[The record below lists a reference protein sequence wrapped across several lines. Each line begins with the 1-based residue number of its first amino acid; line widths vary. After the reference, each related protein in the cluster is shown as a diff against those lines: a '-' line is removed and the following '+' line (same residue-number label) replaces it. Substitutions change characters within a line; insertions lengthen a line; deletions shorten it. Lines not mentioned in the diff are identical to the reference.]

1 MNILEIALFTI
12 GGIYV
17 LFNIILTAGV
27 AAGSKSVK
35 SENGKNKPSEPNV
48 SVIVPARNEEQNIK
62 RCLDSLEA
70 LDYPEDKLEIV
81 IIDDNSDDNTAS
93 IVQNYCDRIKHFSLL
108 SLNGSSEST
117 GANNTGASTKNTG
130 AGGKI
135 AALKYGYQET
145 SGDIILQTDADC
157 AVPSGWIKTI
167 TSIMDKEVGIVGGAI
182 MLDEYSKRN
191 SWITRIL
198 SLAWLYL
205 LGVGA
210 GANGAGFPLSCFGN
224 NLAVRRTAYEDAGGY
239 DAIPFTFTEDF
250 ALFKSITRAGW
261 RSSFSL
267 KNTSV
272 ILSRPPDSLR
282 NFINQRL
289 RWATGGIK
297 LAGPGIILLIAAF
310 LLHLLVIAA
319 VAFNI
324 SLSVLV
330 TVIIVTGFSDF
341 IFLATL
347 TNKVNKSKLLLYF
360 PLFEVYFFLS
370 TTLFGL
376 ALPFVSSLKWKDRKY
391 R

>member
-1 MNILEIALFTI
+1 MNILEIALITV

-35 SENGKNKPSEPNV
+35 SDNGKNKPSEPNV

-81 IIDDNSDDNTAS
+81 IIDDNSDDSTAS

-108 SLNGSSEST
+108 SLNGSSESGSPKNT
-117 GANNTGASTKNTG
+117 GANTENTGAS
-130 AGGKI
+130 GKI
-135 AALKYGYQET
+135 AALKYGYKET
-145 SGDIILQTDADC
+145 SGEIILQTDADC

-167 TSIMDKEVGIVGGAI
+167 TSNMEKEVGIVGGAVI
-182 MLDEYSKRN
+182 LDEYSKRN

-198 SLAWLYL
+198 SLDWLYL

-224 NLAVRRTAYEDAGGY
+224 NLAVRKTAYEDAGGY

-261 RSSFSL
+261 RGSFSL
-267 KNTSV
+267 EESSV
-272 ILSRPPDSLR
+272 IFSRPPDSFR
-282 NFINQRL
+282 DFINQRL

-319 VAFNI
+319 VAFSI
-324 SLSVLV
+324 SLSVLL
-330 TVIIVTGFSDF
+330 TVIMVTGFSDF
-341 IFLATL
+341 IFLSTL

-360 PLFEVYFFLS
+360 PLFEIYFFLS

-376 ALPFVSSLKWKDRKY
+376 ILPFVSSLKWKDRKY

>member
-1 MNILEIALFTI
+1 MNILEIVLFTI

-35 SENGKNKPSEPNV
+35 NENGKNKPSEPNV

-108 SLNGSSEST
+108 SLNGSSESA
-117 GANNTGASTKNTG
+117 GAKSTGAS
-130 AGGKI
+130 GKI

-198 SLAWLYL
+198 SLDWLYL

>member
-108 SLNGSSEST
+108 SLQGSSESA
-117 GANNTGASTKNTG
+117 GANNTGAS
-130 AGGKI
+130 GKI

-198 SLAWLYL
+198 SLDWLYL

-297 LAGPGIILLIAAF
+297 LAGHGIILLIAAF